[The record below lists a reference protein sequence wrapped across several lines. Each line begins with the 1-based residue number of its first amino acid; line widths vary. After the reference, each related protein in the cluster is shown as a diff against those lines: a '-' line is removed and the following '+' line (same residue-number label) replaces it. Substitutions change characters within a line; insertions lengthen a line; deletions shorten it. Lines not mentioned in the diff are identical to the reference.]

1 VSAYPYGYPVIAD
14 WSAHV
19 TALLP
24 DVVAREG
31 GAEWHAALMAP
42 LGPLD
47 DRLSEIYGGVAEIG
61 DAAGSLLDLLG
72 DQVGEQRGGLGD
84 SDYRRLIAARRVARA
99 SGVDVRGV
107 ARAWAALTAPGT
119 TEIREPGT
127 SSLYLRATVGW
138 TPSERWL
145 VRAAAVVRDVVPAGV
160 DVEALIVRGDSAI
173 FGQSPGFTFRNF
185 AFQLPVRVT

>member
-1 VSAYPYGYPVIAD
+1 MSAYPYGYPVVSD

-31 GAEWHAALMAP
+31 GAEWHAALLAP

-47 DRLSEIYGGVAEIG
+47 DRLSDIYGGIAEIG
-61 DAAGSLLDLLG
+61 DAAGPLLDLLG
-72 DQVGEQRGGLGD
+72 DYVGEPRGGLGD
-84 SDYRRLIAARRVARA
+84 GDYRRLIAARRVARA
-99 SGVDVRGV
+99 SGVDVRAV

-119 TEIREPGT
+119 TTIREPGT
-127 SSLYLRATVGW
+127 SSLYLRAVVGW
-138 TPSERWL
+138 TPSGRWL
-145 VRAAAVVRDVVPAGV
+145 ARAAAVVRDTVAAGV

-173 FGQSPGFTFRNF
+173 FGQSPGFAFRNF
-185 AFQLPVRVT
+185 AYQLPVRAL